1 MCLESPL
8 RGLRV
13 VEEAWP
19 GKLRKEAEL
28 EEGEAAWL
36 PPSVLLGQ

>member
-13 VEEAWP
+13 MEEGWP

-28 EEGEAAWL
+28 EGGRGSLAT
-36 PPSVLLGQ
+36 P